1 MIKRNAYQGN
11 IALGSRIK
19 TTVVASLNSAVE
31 SAELIADTITT
42 ARSVVE
48 LIHGSLQPAIM
59 EQRIEL
65 AQVVQQG
72 LKDLVTS
79 GMTKQEACDYLQVSY
94 VPTELVE
101 PRVSGIANAVSAL

>member
-1 MIKRNAYQGN
+1 
-11 IALGSRIK
+11 
-19 TTVVASLNSAVE
+19 
-31 SAELIADTITT
+31 
-42 ARSVVE
+42 
-48 LIHGSLQPAIM
+48 M

-79 GMTKQEACDYLQVSY
+79 GMTKQEACDYLQVPY

-101 PRVSGIANAVSAL
+101 